1 MPSWIKSGEMQRCP
15 VLCSITS
22 CTAGTVNPVFRAG
35 ISTTVRYK
43 RFTLNAVFNYQLG
56 HYKRLNPFITSST
69 NGMLSIPGADVNAST
84 ELLNRW
90 QQPGDETRT
99 RIPALSTRDE
109 DVSRY
114 LPDNSLSLGNYN
126 TVYRYSLYNRV
137 QAGSIRQS
145 LRCNRISLNY
155 QTKIPASLE
164 INRDNGDEPI
174 YYQESPSGRS
184 RSRSEEYECRFVHP
198 DNETT
203 TKLFDQ
209 CRIYFFK
216 Q

>member
-1 MPSWIKSGEMQRCP
+1 MQRCP

-114 LPDNSLSLGNYN
+114 LPDNSLSLEIITPCTAIHYITG
-126 TVYRYSLYNRV
+126 YRRV
-137 QAGSIRQS
+137 VSASH
-145 LRCNRISLNY
+145 LRCNRISLN
-155 QTKIPASLE
+155 
-164 INRDNGDEPI
+164 
-174 YYQESPSGRS
+174 
-184 RSRSEEYECRFVHP
+184 
-198 DNETT
+198 
-203 TKLFDQ
+203 
-209 CRIYFFK
+209 
-216 Q
+216 